1 MTIKRNHIIF
11 KKDKKMNEYS
21 EEDNTLPLACHRE
34 VKVENKVKNLS

>member
-11 KKDKKMNEYS
+11 KKDEKMNEYC
-21 EEDNTLPLACHRE
+21 EDNTLPLACHRE